1 MDANCRKAGGGGG
14 GGSMKRCITRWHV
27 SEESENGQPF
37 RKRIFPRVK
46 CDIIRVRIDVISRGI
61 GFEKLSL
68 GRRPILLSNRVD
80 EWVRQRFRFL
90 GTLTGSLRWQIH
102 GFMMRRGTRGET
114 CGLFTVSCVY
124 IYLYTYNIYIYRYR
138 RGSRKFSF
146 FFFLVIC
153 NNRRCD
159 VTRIESVLRQ
169 PHKIGQYRSGGKEIF
184 RKLVRRIEVCTEHGL
199 LYRRPIPE
207 STLSVLVKKFHVVGR
222 PSVRQK

>member
-1 MDANCRKAGGGGG
+1 MDANCRKAGGG

-124 IYLYTYNIYIYRYR
+124 IYLYTYNIYIDIGENRIA
-138 RGSRKFSF
+138 KI
-146 FFFLVIC
+146 FFLLFSR
-153 NNRRCD
+153 N
-159 VTRIESVLRQ
+159 L
-169 PHKIGQYRSGGKEIF
+169 
-184 RKLVRRIEVCTEHGL
+184 
-199 LYRRPIPE
+199 
-207 STLSVLVKKFHVVGR
+207 
-222 PSVRQK
+222 